1 MVKAGPVDTLL
12 DFNGRLVWVFFSVS
26 RPSKPENVLVEYPE
40 FGMEG
45 SRLCLLG
52 RRSENVEG
60 QWVSDRHI
68 TIPWSAVSHF
78 IVFSSRDE
86 YFDRCRQHAGRKRSA

>member
-1 MVKAGPVDTLL
+1 MAKAVPVDTLP
-12 DFNGRLVWVFFSVS
+12 DFKGSLVWVFVSVS
-26 RPSKPENVLVEYPE
+26 RPSKLENVLVEYPE

-60 QWVSDRHI
+60 QWVSDRRI
-68 TIPWSAVSHF
+68 TVPWSAVSHF

-86 YFDRCRQHAGRKRSA
+86 YFDRCREHARPKRSV